1 MMVCFQHSGWRR
13 RSLIDDAKFDTVANA
28 EYEKVERVRSST
40 SNEGEGHDLEQEHDE
55 EEDVF
60 AVPNGNAP
68 ASPTSRKQFHLLLSL
83 REMAAL
89 GRIFKLF
96 EVLKTTVLHA
106 VFGHNYKSRVAH
118 AHTYIHPY
126 MSPQSLRGSFTQFLH
141 FTS

>member
-89 GRIFKLF
+89 GRLFKLF
-96 EVLKTTVLHA
+96 EVFKYNSTACCIHTTHTSTHCLEILTFHIMI
-106 VFGHNYKSRVAH
+106 AH
-118 AHTYIHPY
+118 AE
-126 MSPQSLRGSFTQFLH
+126 
-141 FTS
+141 